1 MKLLHKLIFG
11 SAPHTCPWWFE
22 YALDNPLRRRL
33 HNIRAILSPYVR
45 PGDTVVDIGIGFG
58 ICTLPLAEL
67 VGPNGRVI
75 AVDIQD
81 KMLEATRR
89 RAFQR
94 GLVERIEFR
103 KAKEDSL
110 GFTAKADFVNAFW
123 MFHEIANKR
132 GVLAELHTLLRPGG
146 RLLITEP
153 TGHVSKA
160 FFEKIARLAGEAG
173 FRVSA
178 GPRVRLSRSII
189 CVPL

>member
-1 MKLLHKLIFG
+1 MNIFHSLLGKV
-11 SAPHTCPWWFE
+11 PHTCPWWFE

-33 HNIRAILSPYVR
+33 HNTRAILAPYVR

-67 VGPNGRVI
+67 VGPSGRVI
-75 AVDIQD
+75 AVDIQE

-89 RAFQR
+89 RAEPR
-94 GLVERIEFR
+94 GLAGRIEFR

-110 GFTAKADFVNAFW
+110 GFAAKVDFVNAFW

-132 GVLAELHTLLRPGG
+132 GVLAEIRKILQPHG

-160 FFEKIARLAGEAG
+160 FFDKIGRLVGEAG

-189 CVPL
+189 CVPQ